1 MIQKINDFEYNSYLE
16 TINNFLKTIND
27 LNDENLI
34 EKYEKTLKEYEKNGF
49 NPLNF
54 NTLYDAINIL
64 KLNEKFNFLKQSLP
78 LPKVEEISFNNFKS
92 FGEKLQKVK
101 IKPITLIYAPN
112 SVGKSSFLHSII
124 LLHYVAKYHLEKNNL
139 SVAKL
144 DIFGDEVDL
153 GGFKNYIHKHE
164 IDRKI
169 TFIININDYRL
180 PFLLAKENEV
190 NIQKYF
196 NFYNF
201 LNNLDKKLIFFFVS
215 LIKKEIEE
223 YNLNIVDLINS
234 INENIQNINSIEN
247 LETEFYFILKKTI
260 LEMLLENKNFD
271 DEFIEKFK
279 NKLKTKYIKYKEIF
293 KNPKSLTIKY
303 IIGLN
308 KHESIYKIGDEVF
321 YEYNSKE
328 EINDEIKNILK
339 KFDAIV
345 YSKNIQYIGPLR
357 FFPERNYTLNDIN
370 EKSSYSSKEMWRLL
384 SQRKTLRENL
394 NDFLSNKDKLKSNY
408 NIEINKEKVL
418 FKDLRTKTLVTHK
431 DIGLGISQVLPIL
444 ISSLFARNKTI
455 VIEQPELHLHP
466 AIQAELGDEIIKG
479 YKRGNNYFF
488 IETHSEYL
496 LLRIMKRM
504 RYTNKKKNEDS
515 LLNISS
521 DDISLLYIDCDDV
534 KTYILE
540 LELSDDGKLLDRWP
554 GGFFEE
560 GFKERFS

>member
-16 TINNFLKTIND
+16 TINNLLKAIND

-34 EKYEKTLKEYEKNGF
+34 KKYEETLKEYEKNGF

-164 IDRKI
+164 NNREI

-190 NIQKYF
+190 NLQRYF

-201 LNNLDKKLIFFFVS
+201 LNNLDEKLISFFIS

-223 YNLNIVDLINS
+223 YNLNIVDLIDS
-234 INENIQNINSIEN
+234 IKENIQNINSVEN
-247 LETEFYFILKKTI
+247 LETEFYFILKKII
-260 LEMLLENKNFD
+260 LEILLESENFD
-271 DEFIEKFK
+271 YEFIEKFK
-279 NKLKTKYIKYKEIF
+279 NKLKTKYIKYEEVF
-293 KNPKSLTIKY
+293 KNPKPLTIKY

-308 KHESIYKIGDEVF
+308 EHKSIYKIGDEVF
-321 YEYNSKE
+321 YEYNKE
-328 EINDEIKNILK
+328 KINDEVKDILK
-339 KFDAIV
+339 KFDEIV

-357 FFPERNYTLNDIN
+357 FFPDRNYTLNDIN
-370 EKSSYSSKEMWRLL
+370 EKSSYSSKEMWKLL
-384 SQRKTLRENL
+384 SKRKTLRENL

-418 FKDLRTKTLVTHK
+418 FKDLRTETLVTHK

-455 VIEQPELHLHP
+455 IIEQPELHLHP

-504 RYTNKKKNEDS
+504 KYTNKKKNEDS

-540 LELSDDGKLLDRWP
+540 LELSDNGKLLDKWP

-560 GFKERFS
+560 GFKERFL